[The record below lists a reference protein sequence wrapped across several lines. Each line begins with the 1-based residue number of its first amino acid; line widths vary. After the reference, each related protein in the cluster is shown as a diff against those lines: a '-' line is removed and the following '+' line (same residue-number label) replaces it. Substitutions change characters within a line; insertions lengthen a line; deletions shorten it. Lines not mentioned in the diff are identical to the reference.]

1 MATGQEDGE
10 RERERD
16 SRGKNERERGK
27 EREIS
32 LKVLQHEMSRDSR
45 ACESIT
51 DETHLH
57 SPQTSEMGLYTWA
70 MIDREAVQHS
80 LMQFKHMML
89 FSPFTKDLSKG
100 GSGHKSPE
108 YIHVASTTY

>member
-1 MATGQEDGE
+1 MREVYDGNQDREEDGE

-45 ACESIT
+45 ACESTLMRHIST
-51 DETHLH
+51 LH
-57 SPQTSEMGLYTWA
+57 KHRRWACTPGL
-70 MIDREAVQHS
+70 
-80 LMQFKHMML
+80 
-89 FSPFTKDLSKG
+89 
-100 GSGHKSPE
+100 
-108 YIHVASTTY
+108 